1 MNMYCK
7 VLKCDAS
14 LWQTHQA
21 VESAIEVL
29 ERTSGKAF
37 PSKKRILQAYLS
49 FEALSNHT
57 YTFSCVTCG
66 YHPVS
71 VVMDLHK
78 KGVFSMPGKSTHLFF
93 LFVFFL
99 LYYFMHTACPAW
111 VKLVCGNV

>member
-1 MNMYCK
+1 MH
-7 VLKCDAS
+7 LFGRLTR
-14 LWQTHQA
+14 LW
-21 VESAIEVL
+21 EVQL
-29 ERTSGKAF
+29 RSWRGPRVKPF
-37 PSKKRILQAYLS
+37 LQKKRILQAYLS
-49 FEALSNHT
+49 FEALSDHT

-99 LYYFMHTACPAW
+99 LLYYFMHTACPAW